1 MVENFN
7 IEIGKYTL
15 ESLTTGMYS
24 DPKIIYREYI
34 QNSVDS
40 LEQAVES
47 QLIEKQSM
55 RIDIVINSETKKIS
69 VRDNGTGI
77 SKDIVVSTLIDIG
90 NSKKRHTNNR
100 GFRGIG
106 RLGGMSY
113 CNKLIFS
120 TSADMEDVKTVIC
133 FNCKKLR
140 ELLVPGEYSEYDLAQ
155 VLEEIT
161 TIEILPER
169 IDKHYFLVEMEDVS
183 DSFDLLSIEDA
194 KDYICQVAP
203 IPYSSRK
210 FIWKSEIHKEL
221 LKYNYL
227 VDEFPIFVG
236 ENENDLEPVYKA
248 NRHRFDADRL
258 KKRKDEIS
266 LIEFFDVKDGEEVI
280 AVGWYGQCHWFGT
293 LTDNAIAGMR
303 VRKGNILIGDSKT
316 LNQIYKQSRFNGW
329 VQGELFILSDK
340 LIPNARRDD
349 FEQNTTYFTLI
360 DTLSNTVGLEI
371 SKIIVD
377 ASKSRND
384 NSAKMIE
391 EVEKK
396 VEDALKAVGEGFNS
410 TVDKNKILEDLG
422 EGESLLK
429 KVKNSEESV
438 PKKEEVLSRIQEAK
452 ETVEDSRNFKIN
464 RISSGID
471 NKSRNILKVVGDI
484 LSLKLSKFLVDE
496 IIEEII
502 EKLNQK

>member
-1 MVENFN
+1 MVEKFN

-24 DPKIIYREYI
+24 EPKIIYREYI

-40 LEQAVES
+40 LEHAVES
-47 QLIEKQSM
+47 HLIEKQSM
-55 RIDIVINSETKKIS
+55 RIDIVINSEIKKIS

-77 SKDIVVSTLIDIG
+77 PKDIAVSTLLDIG

-140 ELLVPGEYSEYDLAQ
+140 ELLVPGEYSEYDLAR
-155 VLEEIT
+155 VIDEIT

-169 IDKHYFLVEMEDVS
+169 VDKHYFFVEMDDVS

-194 KDYICQVAP
+194 KKYINQVAP
-203 IPYSSRK
+203 VPYSSRN

-221 LKYNYL
+221 LKYDYE

-248 NRHRFDADRL
+248 NRHRYDADRQ
-258 KKRKDEIS
+258 KKKKDEIS
-266 LIEFFDVKDGEEVI
+266 SIKFFDVKDGEDVI
-280 AVGWYGQCHWFGT
+280 AVGWYGMCNWFGS
-293 LTDNAIAGMR
+293 LTDDAISGMR

-316 LNQIYKQSRFNGW
+316 LNRIFRETRFNGW
-329 VQGELFILSDK
+329 VQGELFILSNK

-349 FEQNTTYFTLI
+349 FEQNATYFTLI
-360 DTLSNTVGLEI
+360 NSLSNTVGLEI
-371 SKIIVD
+371 SRIIRET
-377 ASKSRND
+377 SNLRND
-384 NSAKMIE
+384 NSTKTIE

-429 KVKNSEESV
+429 KVKNCDKIT
-438 PKKEEVLSRIQEAK
+438 PKKTEVLSKIQEVK
-452 ETVEDSRNFKIN
+452 EAVEDSRNFKIN
-464 RISSGID
+464 RITSGID
-471 NKSRNILKVVGDI
+471 NKSKNVLKVVSDI

-502 EKLNQK
+502 EKLNKK